1 MAGRCIRFYF
11 LLNGWRRRRLWRRII
26 WRRWSGPLSI
36 NNFDGLPGRAA
47 CRRLILKS
55 ELGGAGTAQLRKEAL
70 REPLLQPIM
79 TVLRGSIV
87 MLSHAGRRD
96 IQTST
101 EIHHVDS
108 HLVRVNAG
116 YYRCSKS
123 ANWLAA
129 SSISSST
136 VTNFATSLNIS
147 AALAV
152 YTVRTNPVR
161 RVAIYD
167 GYSPWPLYQLP
178 TTYSPSTSSGAMA
191 LPFIAL
197 VRVAQLGQAATSIEY
212 DCPHQKQ
219 SFSTVS
225 ISVLRFYF
233 LLLSH
238 AACRFD
244 KLVSIN

>member
-1 MAGRCIRFYF
+1 M
-11 LLNGWRRRRLWRRII
+11 
-26 WRRWSGPLSI
+26 SI

-123 ANWLAA
+123 AN
-129 SSISSST
+129 
-136 VTNFATSLNIS
+136 
-147 AALAV
+147 
-152 YTVRTNPVR
+152 
-161 RVAIYD
+161 
-167 GYSPWPLYQLP
+167 
-178 TTYSPSTSSGAMA
+178 
-191 LPFIAL
+191 
-197 VRVAQLGQAATSIEY
+197 
-212 DCPHQKQ
+212 
-219 SFSTVS
+219 
-225 ISVLRFYF
+225 
-233 LLLSH
+233 
-238 AACRFD
+238 
-244 KLVSIN
+244 